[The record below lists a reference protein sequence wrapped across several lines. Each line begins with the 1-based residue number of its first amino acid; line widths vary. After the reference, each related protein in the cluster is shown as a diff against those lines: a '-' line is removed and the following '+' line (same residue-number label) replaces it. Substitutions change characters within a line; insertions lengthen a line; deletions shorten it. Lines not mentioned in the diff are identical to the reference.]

1 MYKHGVSRFLLVL
14 LIPVLFVPGVLIL
27 LEVSLWVIL
36 AALALTLAGV
46 YFFLINVL
54 RIKTALLSKTTR
66 EIASGDH
73 GLRFDASG
81 IQEFDSLG
89 KDLNEMLEEL
99 NSTIDHL
106 AVHREELRLVLSSIE
121 DALWSMDYKGRIQ
134 WANERFGELF
144 PAYEPD
150 GSQQYWEV
158 IREPALLEKIKEAE
172 GEGKNL
178 ISEISFAAHDYMLSV
193 SRNDK
198 SQRKVFILHNIDVIQ
213 QAARMKKDFIINL
226 AHELRTPLTAIKGYT
241 EAMRDAPGIDHTRYL
256 KIIVNHANRLIHL
269 IRDLEQL
276 IRLEGTS
283 DLETKDINLET
294 FFENIRLILE
304 PEIEEK
310 QLYLR
315 IELDPACPRLTCDPF
330 RFEQVFI
337 NLVQNSL
344 RYTDSGGITIRS
356 SKAGDHLRFEVSDTG
371 RGISAEHL
379 PRIFERFYVADPSR
393 NKSQS
398 GTGLGLAIIKHIVL
412 LHKGTIS
419 VDSKL
424 GEGTVFRIDMPLRA
438 EMGES
443 RIGQNR

>member
-1 MYKHGVSRFLLVL
+1 MAKHSVSRLLLVL
-14 LIPVLFVPGVLIL
+14 LIPVLLVPGALIL
-27 LEVSLWVIL
+27 LEVSPWVIL
-36 AALALTLAGV
+36 PALALMLTGA
-46 YFFLINVL
+46 YFFLIGTL
-54 RIKTALLSKTTR
+54 RRKTSRLSETAR
-66 EIASGDH
+66 EIAAGDH

-99 NSTIDHL
+99 NSAIDHL
-106 AVHREELRLVLSSIE
+106 AVHREELRLVLGSIE
-121 DALWSMDYKGRIQ
+121 DALWSLDYEGRIQ
-134 WANERFGELF
+134 WANERFRELF
-144 PAYEPD
+144 PAYEP
-150 GSQQYWEV
+150 SEKQQYWEV
-158 IREPALLEKIKEAE
+158 LREPELREMIKERG
-172 GEGKNL
+172 GESKKP
-178 ISEISFAAHDYMLSV
+178 ISEISFAGHDYLLSV
-193 SRNDK
+193 SRNDE
-198 SQRKVFILHNIDVIQ
+198 SQREVFILHNIDAIQ
-213 QAARMKKDFIINL
+213 QAAQMKKDFIINL

-241 EAMRDAPGIDHTRYL
+241 EAMQDAPGIDHTRYL
-256 KIIVNHANRLIHL
+256 KIIDNHAHRLIHL

-294 FFENIRLILE
+294 FFNNIRLILE

-310 QLYLR
+310 QLFLR
-315 IELDPACPRLTCDPF
+315 IELDPACPRLVCDPF
-330 RFEQVFI
+330 KFEQVFI

-356 SKAGDHLRFEVSDTG
+356 FRVGDRVRFEVSDTG
-371 RGISAEHL
+371 RGIDAEHL

-393 NKSQS
+393 NKSLS

-419 VDSKL
+419 VDSKP

-438 EMGES
+438 
-443 RIGQNR
+443 